1 MFDIIINT
9 LTTDKSNKLEVLKKY
24 TLIVKRKIRKNIL
37 KEEIIKFLNIKVK
50 KVNIIYY
57 KPKTKLVK
65 GKIGKNK
72 GFKKAII
79 SIKTK

>member
-50 KVNIIYY
+50 KSKYY
-57 KPKTKLVK
+57 IL
-65 GKIGKNK
+65 
-72 GFKKAII
+72 
-79 SIKTK
+79 